1 MRKKSVLRGIIAE
14 LLKEEDLIA
23 DPDLEGEDSLDAQVD
38 RYFSDFEAEASN
50 AKNEAF
56 DFRMLT
62 RRFLLEAGED
72 EEEEE
77 ETEEPE
83 GEEGEEDAEGGDDEL
98 GLEDIGDEETEE
110 EPDLL
115 KAEDIDMTSFVGGVM
130 RLVDNYDN
138 LLEMRNTLLRRA
150 AKFIKDKYEPAAL
163 QDFKNELLE
172 SFGAEIGKSDKDKE
186 DDIDVPGAARASG
199 SVEGGG

>member
-1 MRKKSVLRGIIAE
+1 MKKKSVLRGIIAE

-50 AKNEAF
+50 SKNEAF

-62 RRFLLEAGED
+62 RRFLLEVGED
-72 EEEEE
+72 EEEGAE
-77 ETEEPE
+77 EEPE
-83 GEEGEEDAEGGDDEL
+83 GEEGEEGAEGGD
-98 GLEDIGDEETEE
+98 EEAEE

-115 KAEDIDMTSFVGGVM
+115 KAEDIASA
-130 RLVDNYDN
+130 
-138 LLEMRNTLLRRA
+138 LE
-150 AKFIKDKYEPAAL
+150 
-163 QDFKNELLE
+163 DFKNELLE
-172 SFGAEIGKSDKDKE
+172 SFGAEIGKSDKDME
-186 DDIDVPGAARASG
+186 DDLDVPSAARASG